1 MSFIFFSSSIG
12 HYIVMVKNSY
22 FLMCFTIFLDL
33 NEFLEEVGKS
43 FEGAVGA
50 STAPKN
56 QFVGA
61 GEGITRPYKEFP
73 ILF

>member
-1 MSFIFFSSSIG
+1 
-12 HYIVMVKNSY
+12 
-22 FLMCFTIFLDL
+22 MCFTIFLDL
-33 NEFLEEVGKS
+33 NEFLEEVGKHLK
-43 FEGAVGA
+43 VRLGA

-61 GEGITRPYKEFP
+61 GETPCLNKGFT